1 MASFFDN
8 LGQKIDQ
15 GIAGLYNRDQIV
27 DLENQYINEY
37 GLQQTGTGIG
47 SDARHMSAM
56 NNLSNT
62 LSKSGLGIAMGLP
75 SEFAGD
81 IGAFGAGLIN
91 EIPALARGFNKKN
104 FGEIG
109 EDIAAN
115 FRGSFRTP
123 NSTTAKDIY
132 SQVFSGI
139 GPQRFASGAP
149 MGYGTAQASDL
160 TDLERDFPGMS
171 TGDII
176 DSMNNR
182 PFIGNQQTGIMQQA
196 PQGFFDD
203 NYGQY
208 FDSLNSET
216 DDEQVDYLPGQ
227 SSFKDK
233 ISNIGNSFMQKTGI
247 GGLLGLITGNPILG
261 LIGRGI
267 GALANRARP
276 ALNDFKS
283 ASTGAQFFQN
293 LRDRRA
299 REDAAAR
306 GAAKANMAEAR
317 AITNRIN
324 TGRTERGPN
333 ENTGGGI
340 GSSVGGGASPGSAG
354 PGGSDTEGSF

>member
-1 MASFFDN
+1 MAIIQDLINYVPSWQKHLDESGYLKAPGQTNYHQKAGYNFKENFPNTPGYLADA
-8 LGQKIDQ
+8 LGK
-15 GIAGLYNRDQIV
+15 AY
-27 DLENQYINEY
+27 QY
-37 GLQQTGTGIG
+37 GTEGIG
-47 SDARHMSAM
+47 SIFSNSTFPEAMARAKEESRL
-56 NNLSNT
+56 NS
-62 LSKSGLGIAMGLP
+62 LG
-75 SEFAGD
+75 
-81 IGAFGAGLIN
+81 
-91 EIPALARGFNKKN
+91 
-104 FGEIG
+104 
-109 EDIAAN
+109 
-115 FRGSFRTP
+115 FRGQGFDMNEYNQTMDFARNGLNNT
-123 NSTTAKDIY
+123 N
-132 SQVFSGI
+132 I
-139 GPQRFASGAP
+139 GLT
-149 MGYGTAQASDL
+149 YGSAQASDL

-171 TGDII
+171 TGDIT

-233 ISNIGNSFMQKTGI
+233 ISNIGNSFMQKSGI

-267 GALANRARP
+267 GALANRAGP

-324 TGRTERGPN
+324 TGIIERGPN
-333 ENTGGGI
+333 ENSGG
-340 GSSVGGGASPGSAG
+340 GGGARS
-354 PGGSDTEGSF
+354 GGSSSGGTS